1 MSLIL
6 RQQSIKS
13 IFGYKA
19 YLAEI
24 VQIITI
30 LYKPVKGNQD
40 NDNYIVFENR
50 EDAGRRLAE
59 KVRSLLYKNQKKESV
74 NRPTTIIMA
83 IPRGGVVTGDVIA
96 SILGVNLDIVVSR
109 KIGAPDNPELA
120 IGAVMHDGRFYANTE
135 IMNLLQIPDEYIK
148 ESLAIQ
154 MKEIQRRLWLFRH
167 SQEYDLRDSTVI
179 LVDDGIATGA
189 SIFVAI
195 QWIKEQNPKSLI
207 VAIPVAPRDAIQKLE
222 DMVGVDQ
229 VVVLETPE
237 QFGSVGA
244 FYEDFSQVSDDEVL
258 RIMNKYRIGQ

>member
-1 MSLIL
+1 MYNPI
-6 RQQSIKS
+6 
-13 IFGYKA
+13 
-19 YLAEI
+19 E
-24 VQIITI
+24 
-30 LYKPVKGNQD
+30 GNRG
-40 NDNYIVFENR
+40 NNYIVFENR
-50 EDAGRRLAE
+50 EDAARRLAE
-59 KVRSLLYKNQKKESV
+59 RLRPLLYKNQRKDSI
-74 NRPTTIIMA
+74 NSSNTMILA

-96 SILGVNLDIVVSR
+96 SILGLNLDIIVSR

-120 IGAVMHDGRFYANTE
+120 IGAVMHDGRFFANRD
-135 IMNLLQIPDEYIK
+135 IMNIFQIPDDYIK
-148 ESLAIQ
+148 ENLAIQ

-167 SQEYDLRDSTVI
+167 SQEYNLSGSTII

-222 DMVGVDQ
+222 DEVGVDQ

-237 QFGSVGA
+237 PFGAVGA